1 MALALKKKL
10 SEPPFFYSLARFSS
24 PHSPLVQTMLCLWL
38 PAIVTLL
45 PWCLVAVSS
54 FGRKK
59 GVGKGGWRLTHQP
72 PFLLRRRYKEEAVRG
87 AQSQSFLLPFRCGMI
102 CQSLVHT

>member
-1 MALALKKKL
+1 MALAFKKKL

-45 PWCLVAVSS
+45 PGAWSLSPAL
-54 FGRKK
+54 GEKK
-59 GVGKGGWRLTHQP
+59 G
-72 PFLLRRRYKEEAVRG
+72 
-87 AQSQSFLLPFRCGMI
+87 
-102 CQSLVHT
+102 